1 MDNPKDFDYEDLSEM
16 TIDYNKLKNCTEML
30 AVTRLLA
37 ASLQTNPYMRV
48 GKFIKELSDSDLL
61 ILREICEEGESHT
74 RFEEL
79 LLISEMLAK
88 AEGLT
93 TESIDVMTQRV
104 GMLVML
110 LTMESLYRKGL
121 IDVFHDNMS
130 FGEDAGDKVIAKPK

>member
-1 MDNPKDFDYEDLSEM
+1 M
-16 TIDYNKLKNCTEML
+16 TINYDKLKNSTDML

-37 ASLQTNPYMRV
+37 ASLQANPYMRV
-48 GKFIKELSDSDLL
+48 GNFLKELSDSDLL
-61 ILREICEEGESHT
+61 ILRDICEEGDEHA
-74 RFEEL
+74 RFQEL

-88 AEGLT
+88 AEGLST
-93 TESIDVMTQRV
+93 KSIEVMTQRV

-121 IDVFHDNMS
+121 IDVFHSNMS